1 MLDLFQPLRNIF
13 LGTKKKEDSKY
24 NPPEGEYLPELG
36 DVDYEQPSYEPP
48 SYEPPDVDYEKIN
61 EEWFPKSNRY
71 APPEKVVEL
80 ESNPRPEEE
89 VSDWFSIEKPDES
102 DVIEEEKTMHQK
114 MYEMATA
121 RYNPFSLGG
130 SENCDSDISC
140 EVQKHSPWPGG
151 SENFQGGSERIQK

>member
-24 NPPEGEYLPELG
+24 DPPEGEYLPELG
-36 DVDYEQPSYEPP
+36 DVDYEE
-48 SYEPPDVDYEKIN
+48 IN

-89 VSDWFSIEKPDES
+89 IADWFSIEKPDES